1 LGAIKVVHAADAHLG
16 TRFPHMDK
24 EAEALRAEDVFRVFG
39 DMIQAVIKE
48 RAHLLLVAG
57 DLFARSNIR
66 RETISRVLEWFAA
79 IHEKLPHTRIVL
91 TPGEDEVLVRK
102 DGSTD
107 CTLGVFEHLS
117 YVDVLGRGPDCDR
130 KVYDLNGQDVT
141 VGSCPYEMFFEP
153 DFTARRILPVKR
165 GCGVFLLHTYARRRR
180 LLPLDTAEFKTRVL
194 EPLAARGYRYAALG
208 HNHSLSTIE
217 HNGLTAVYP
226 GSLERLAVDEDRG
239 KKYFVTFTIDRNG
252 APGPPEPVRTRVRP
266 LEYITLTCAL
276 GDDAITATLDG
287 LAGAGGKDK
296 ILYLVLEGQM
306 AFDAFSRFKNS
317 PTLAGLRER
326 YAAVHLDNRLVL
338 ADPATGYDYNA
349 LRVGTPAEEFRRFMD
364 REMAQAP
371 DGSEEKRLLAELF
384 EMGMREI
391 EQDL

>member
-1 LGAIKVVHAADAHLG
+1 
-16 TRFPHMDK
+16 MDK
-24 EAEALRAEDVFRVFG
+24 EAEAMRAEDVFRVFG
-39 DMIQAVIKE
+39 DMIQSVIKD

-57 DLFARSNIR
+57 DLFARTNIQ

-79 IHEKLPHTRIVL
+79 VHEKLPHTRIVL

-102 DGSTD
+102 DGSVD
-107 CTLGVFEHLS
+107 CTLSVFEHLS
-117 YVDVLGRGPDCDR
+117 YVDVIGRGPDCDR

-141 VGSCPYEMFFEP
+141 VGSCPFELFFEP
-153 DFTARRILPVKR
+153 DFTPRRILPVKR
-165 GCGVFLLHTYARRRR
+165 GCGIFLLHAYARRRR
-180 LLPLDTAEFKTRVL
+180 LLPLDTNEFKERVL
-194 EPLAARGYRYAALG
+194 EPLAARGYRYVALG
-208 HNHSLSTIE
+208 HNHSLGTIE
-217 HNGLTAVYP
+217 HDNIMAVYP

-266 LEYITLTCAL
+266 LEYITLSCSL
-276 GDDAITATLDG
+276 GEDSVPATLDDM
-287 LAGAGGKDK
+287 AGSGGKEK

-306 AFDAFSRFKNS
+306 AFDAFNKFRNS
-317 PTLAGLRER
+317 ETLASLRQR

-338 ADPATGYDYNA
+338 ADRATGYDFNA
-349 LRVGTPAEEFRRFMD
+349 LRVGAPAEEFRRFME
-364 REMAQAP
+364 REMAQAT